1 MQIVI
6 DIPEEQYNILKDE
19 LYNTFPAD
27 MRKWGLDAIRNGKP
41 LPEHHGDLVDKG
53 DVLHD
58 IDCDEEM
65 RLGKNIEWVRE
76 VIRNAPTVIEA
87 TENTNKEESK

>member
-6 DIPEEQYNILKDE
+6 DIPDEEYENVKKASGCYNFGE
-19 LYNTFPAD
+19 
-27 MRKWGLDAIRNGKP
+27 AIVNSTP
-41 LPEHHGDLVDKG
+41 LPKVHGDLVDKG
-53 DVLHD
+53 DILHD

-76 VIRNAPTVIEA
+76 VIRNAPTVIKA

>member
-6 DIPEEQYNILKDE
+6 DIPEEEYENVKKASGCYNFGE
-19 LYNTFPAD
+19 
-27 MRKWGLDAIRNGKP
+27 AIVNGTP
-41 LPEHHGDLVDKG
+41 LPERHGDLVDKY
-53 DVLHD
+53 DILHD

-65 RLGKNIEWVRE
+65 RLGKNAEWVCE
-76 VIRNAPTVIEA
+76 VIRNAPTVIKA